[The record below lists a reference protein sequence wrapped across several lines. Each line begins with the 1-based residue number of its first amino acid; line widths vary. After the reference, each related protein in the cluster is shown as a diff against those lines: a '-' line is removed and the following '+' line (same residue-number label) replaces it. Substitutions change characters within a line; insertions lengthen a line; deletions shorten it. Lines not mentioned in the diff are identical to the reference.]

1 MFAPAVPEADGAKI
15 TPQLATEDV
24 PDRKIQLVELKLPE
38 TPLAKV
44 KVTLPVGV
52 VATVEVSVTVAVQV
66 EAWSTTTGLEQETL
80 VVVECCP
87 GVRTRKPELARCVE
101 SAEYI
106 AVMFCGPRVGV

>member
-1 MFAPAVPEADGAKI
+1 MFAPAVPEADGANT

-87 GVRTRKPELARCVE
+87 GRSKRELALPRCVGSPE
-101 SAEYI
+101 
-106 AVMFCGPRVGV
+106 

>member
-52 VATVEVSVTVAVQV
+52 VATVEVSVTVAGQGGGWG
-66 EAWSTTTGLEQETL
+66 ATTGRGKETL
-80 VVVECCP
+80 G
-87 GVRTRKPELARCVE
+87 GV
-101 SAEYI
+101 
-106 AVMFCGPRVGV
+106 VGVPGWGEREIRQAR